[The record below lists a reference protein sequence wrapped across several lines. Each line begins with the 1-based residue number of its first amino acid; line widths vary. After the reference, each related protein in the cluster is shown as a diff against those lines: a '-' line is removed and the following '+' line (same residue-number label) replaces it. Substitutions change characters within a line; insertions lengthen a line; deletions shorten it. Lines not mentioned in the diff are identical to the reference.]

1 MILLCTMMGIALAL
15 ILECIHHLNHL
26 IEELGILMLH
36 ELPQNVDH
44 FFQEKDNYK
53 TLLIDASY

>member
-1 MILLCTMMGIALAL
+1 MMGIALAL